1 MSFWGVVIAVLGLGI
16 LAAAHEIGHF
26 LAAKRL
32 GIKVEELSIF
42 VGPSLVHWNRNGVEY
57 HIRLIPFG
65 AYVRFPG
72 FDEDDEGMTNPDS
85 YLNQPRWKRLL
96 VSLAGPFTNLILGIV
111 IFAVIS
117 SIFGFTSTNLD
128 IITEGSQIAQTNAV
142 EGDMIE
148 TLNGKRILTDVDLSY
163 LAYSVPSTDP
173 MTMTLRSQNT
183 GQIYSVTLTPTI
195 ESRYVVGIQGIN
207 RTDSDVNKGWEITTV
222 DPTQNGGHPV
232 LKIGDMLLSI
242 NGISVTDPNVAAVTA
257 GNDNN
262 QITVSIIRDG
272 VKQDVSMTA
281 TISDTANARGIYIKP
296 GSGFGNL
303 LKHSVLYSVSVIEVS
318 IYGLRA
324 VAKGEIKA
332 QDAIGGPLGIASAVS
347 GVVDAPKTDNSVKVE
362 TLGFLAGLISVS
374 LAFTNLLPLP
384 GLDGNA
390 VVLVA
395 IEMIRGKKISIRTE
409 SIINGIGFV
418 VLIALVI
425 FAFSSDIL
433 RLVG

>member
-1 MSFWGVVIAVLGLGI
+1 MSFWGIVIAVLGLGI

-32 GIKVEELSIF
+32 GIKVQELSIF

-142 EGDMIE
+142 EVDTIE

-173 MTMTLRSQNT
+173 MTMTLRSQKT

-195 ESRYVVGIQGIN
+195 ESRYVVGIQGID
-207 RTDSDVNKGWEITTV
+207 RTD
-222 DPTQNGGHPV
+222 
-232 LKIGDMLLSI
+232 
-242 NGISVTDPNVAAVTA
+242 
-257 GNDNN
+257 
-262 QITVSIIRDG
+262 
-272 VKQDVSMTA
+272 
-281 TISDTANARGIYIKP
+281 
-296 GSGFGNL
+296 
-303 LKHSVLYSVSVIEVS
+303 
-318 IYGLRA
+318 
-324 VAKGEIKA
+324 
-332 QDAIGGPLGIASAVS
+332 
-347 GVVDAPKTDNSVKVE
+347 
-362 TLGFLAGLISVS
+362 
-374 LAFTNLLPLP
+374 
-384 GLDGNA
+384 
-390 VVLVA
+390 
-395 IEMIRGKKISIRTE
+395 
-409 SIINGIGFV
+409 
-418 VLIALVI
+418 
-425 FAFSSDIL
+425 
-433 RLVG
+433 